1 MINRVLI
8 RIKAIQIL
16 YSYLLVEK
24 KFSFE
29 SMPSMPTK
37 EKRFAYALY
46 LDMLVLMNSIA
57 RSIRRRGGD
66 EPLADT
72 RFIKRLSNDEQ
83 LKPLLAKYRSMHF
96 PFEPAAERI
105 AETLKN
111 SAYYKNWLKKSESGE
126 LGSDEGLW
134 SDIFNIFILP
144 DKGVNDMIA
153 QRENFTLKGVER
165 MKEMMETTFSS
176 FLASQDDGTDATK
189 AFSKSIDMAR
199 ELYFL
204 LLLLPVELT
213 DLRERQLEE
222 NRNKYLTTVEDLNPN
237 LKFVEN
243 SLVEEIRKNETVSS
257 FVEKN
262 KLSWIQTDPLMMD
275 SLLKAIMNSE
285 IYEEYMAD
293 PVSSPVKDAEFW
305 KNIFKKVILENQDF
319 LEYLEDKSVFWN
331 DDLEIM
337 STFALKTLRRLSEGD
352 RNAVLDKF
360 KDEEDARFGY
370 DLIRYVLKNKDE
382 YRGYIDEALV
392 EHRWDRDRL
401 AFMDVLVIETALAEI
416 LNFPKIPLSVSVNEY
431 IEIAK
436 SYSSAKSGS
445 FVNGLLAS
453 VLRNLKENG
462 KLHKS

>member
-29 SMPSMPTK
+29 SMPSLPTK

-46 LDMLVLMNSIA
+46 LDMLVLMYRVA
-57 RSIRRRGGD
+57 RSIQRRGGD

-72 RFIKRLSNDEQ
+72 RFIKRLANDEQ
-83 LKPLLAKYRSMHF
+83 LKPLLAKYRTMHF
-96 PFEPAAERI
+96 PFEGAVDRI
-105 AETLKN
+105 AEALKN

-126 LGSDEGLW
+126 LGAEEGLW
-134 SDIFNIFILP
+134 KDIFNIFVIP
-144 DKGVNDMIA
+144 DKGVNEAIS

-165 MKEMMETTFSS
+165 MKELMETTFTG
-176 FLASQDDGTDATK
+176 FLASQDDGTDAAK
-189 AFSKSIDMAR
+189 AFAKSIDMAR

-222 NRNKYLTTVEDLNPN
+222 NRNKYLTTEEDLNPN

-243 SLVEEIRKNETVSS
+243 SLVEEIRRNETISS

-262 KLSWIQTDPLMMD
+262 KLSWMQTDPFMME
-275 SLLKAIMNSE
+275 SLLKAIMESE
-285 IYEEYMAD
+285 IYAEYMED
-293 PVSSPVKDAEFW
+293 PVSSPTKDMEFW
-305 KNIFKKVILENQDF
+305 KNVFKKVVLENQDF

-337 STFALKTLRRLSEGD
+337 STFALKTMRRLSEGD

-436 SYSSAKSGS
+436 SYSSAKSGG
-445 FVNGLLAS
+445 FVNGLLGS
-453 VLRNLKENG
+453 VLKNLKESG
-462 KLHKS
+462 KLLK

>member
-8 RIKAIQIL
+8 RIKVIQIL

-46 LDMLVLMNSIA
+46 LDMLVLMNKVA
-57 RSIRRRGGD
+57 HSIRRRGGD

-72 RFIKRLSNDEQ
+72 RFIKRLDNDEQ
-83 LKPLLAKYRSMHF
+83 LKPLLSKYRMQPF
-96 PFEPAAERI
+96 PFEPAVDKISEN
-105 AETLKN
+105 LKN
-111 SAYYKNWLKKSESGE
+111 SAFYKNWLKKSESGE
-126 LGSDEGLW
+126 LGVDEGLW
-134 SDIFNIFILP
+134 KNIFNIFIMP
-144 DKGVNDMIA
+144 DEFVNDAISK
-153 QRENFTLKGVER
+153 RENFTLKGVER
-165 MKEMMETTFSS
+165 MKEMMETTFTA
-176 FLASQDDGTDATK
+176 FLASQDDGLDAAK
-189 AFSKSIDMAR
+189 AFGKSIDMAR
-199 ELYFL
+199 NLYFL
-204 LLLLPVELT
+204 LLILPLELT

-222 NRNKYLTTVEDLNPN
+222 NRRKYLTTTEDLNPN

-243 SLVEEIRKNETVSS
+243 SLVNDIRNNEVISS

-262 KLSWIQTDPLMMD
+262 NLSWMSSDPFMMEA
-275 SLLKAIMNSE
+275 LLKAIMESE
-285 IYEEYMAD
+285 IYAEYMED

-331 DDLEIM
+331 DDLDIM
-337 STFALKTLRRLSEGD
+337 STFALKTFKRISEGD

-360 KDEEDARFGY
+360 KDEEDAKFGY
-370 DLIRYVLKNKDE
+370 ELIKYVLKNKDV
-382 YRGYIDEALV
+382 YRGYIDDALI

-445 FVNGLLAS
+445 FVNGLLGC
-453 VLRNLKENG
+453 VLRNLKESG
-462 KLHKS
+462 KLLKS

>member
-1 MINRVLI
+1 
-8 RIKAIQIL
+8 
-16 YSYLLVEK
+16 
-24 KFSFE
+24 
-29 SMPSMPTK
+29 MPTK

-46 LDMLVLMNSIA
+46 LDMLVLMHSIA

-72 RFIKRLSNDEQ
+72 RFIKRLANDEQ
-83 LKPLLAKYRSMHF
+83 MKPLLAKYRAMHF

-105 AETLKN
+105 SETLKE

-126 LGSDEGLW
+126 IGVDEGLW
-134 SDIFNIFILP
+134 KEIFNIFIMP
-144 DKGVNDMIA
+144 DKGVNEVIA
-153 QRENFTLKGVER
+153 KRDNFTLKGVER
-165 MKEMMETTFSS
+165 MKEMMETTFSN
-176 FLASQDDGTDATK
+176 FLASQDDGTDAIK
-189 AFSKSIDMAR
+189 AFSKSVDMAR
-199 ELYFL
+199 DLYFL
-204 LLLLPVELT
+204 LLILPLELT

-222 NRNKYLTTVEDLNPN
+222 NRNKYITTEEDLNPN

-243 SLVEEIRKNETVSS
+243 SLVDQIRHDDAIISY
-257 FVEKN
+257 VEKN
-262 KLSWIQTDPLMMD
+262 HLSWIQTDPLMMNA
-275 SLLKAIMNSE
+275 LLKAVLESE
-285 IYEEYMAD
+285 IYQEYMED
-293 PVSSPVKDAEFW
+293 PVSSPAKDFEFW

-319 LEYLEDKSVFWN
+319 LETLEDKSVFWN

-337 STFALKTLRRLSEGD
+337 STFALKTMRRISEGD

-370 DLIRYVLKNKDE
+370 DLIRYVIKNKDE
-382 YRGYIDEALV
+382 YRGYIDDVLM

-436 SYSSAKSGS
+436 SYSSSKSGA

-453 VLRNLKENG
+453 VLKKLKENG

>member
-37 EKRFAYALY
+37 EKRFAFSLY
-46 LDMLVLMNSIA
+46 LDMLVLLRDIA
-57 RSIRRRGGD
+57 HSIRRRGGD

-72 RFIKRLSNDEQ
+72 RFIKRLDNDEQ
-83 LKPLLAKYRSMHF
+83 MKPILAKYRSSYF
-96 PFEPAAERI
+96 PFAQMTDRI

-111 SAYYKNWLKKSESGE
+111 SAYYKNWLKKSEADEIGA
-126 LGSDEGLW
+126 DEGLW
-134 SDIFNIFILP
+134 KDIFNLFVIN
-144 DKGVNDMIA
+144 DKGVNDLMA
-153 QRENFTLKGVER
+153 TRENFTMKGVER
-165 MKEMMETTFSS
+165 MREMMETTFAN
-176 FLASQDDGTDATK
+176 FLASQDDGAEATK

-199 ELYFL
+199 DLYFML
-204 LLLLPVELT
+204 LILPLELT

-222 NRNKYLTTVEDLNPN
+222 NRNKFITTEEDINPN

-243 SLVEEIRKNETVSS
+243 SLIEEIRNNDTILSY
-257 FVEKN
+257 VEKN
-262 KLSWIQTDPLMMD
+262 HLSWIQNDPIMMNA
-275 SLLKAIMNSE
+275 LLKAVMESE
-285 IYEEYMAD
+285 IYQEYMDD
-293 PVSSPVKDAEFW
+293 PVSSPAKDFEFW
-305 KNIFKKVILENQDF
+305 KNVFKKVILENQDF
-319 LEYLEDKSVFWN
+319 LEMLEDKSVFWN

-337 STFALKTLRRLSEGD
+337 STFALKTMRRMSEGD

-360 KDEEDARFGY
+360 KDEEDARFGF

-382 YRGYIDEALV
+382 YRGYIDDVLM

-436 SYSSAKSGS
+436 SYSSSKSGA

-453 VLRNLKENG
+453 VLKNLKEKG
-462 KLHKS
+462 KLIKQ

>member
-1 MINRVLI
+1 M
-8 RIKAIQIL
+8 
-16 YSYLLVEK
+16 
-24 KFSFE
+24 
-29 SMPSMPTK
+29 
-37 EKRFAYALY
+37 
-46 LDMLVLMNSIA
+46 
-57 RSIRRRGGD
+57 
-66 EPLADT
+66 
-72 RFIKRLSNDEQ
+72 
-83 LKPLLAKYRSMHF
+83 
-96 PFEPAAERI
+96 
-105 AETLKN
+105 
-111 SAYYKNWLKKSESGE
+111 
-126 LGSDEGLW
+126 
-134 SDIFNIFILP
+134 
-144 DKGVNDMIA
+144 
-153 QRENFTLKGVER
+153 
-165 MKEMMETTFSS
+165 
-176 FLASQDDGTDATK
+176 
-189 AFSKSIDMAR
+189 
-199 ELYFL
+199 
-204 LLLLPVELT
+204 
-213 DLRERQLEE
+213 
-222 NRNKYLTTVEDLNPN
+222 EDLNPN

-243 SLVEEIRKNETVSS
+243 SLVEEIRKNETVAS